1 MNRFYKHIHHLGA
14 AVFGLALASGLAQA
28 AEPAACKTVRFGVL
42 SWTDLIATTA
52 VASTLLDRLG
62 YQAEQTTAAQ
72 QIIMGGLRDNRLDA
86 FIGYWRPSSDAI
98 IGPFIA
104 KGDAV
109 LSPGPNLAD
118 AQMTLAVP
126 SYAAAQGLKTFAD
139 LAHFKDKL
147 GGRIYG
153 IDPGT
158 HINATIKQ
166 LIVDDRFG
174 LKGFTLVEATEAAEM
189 AAVRR
194 AVQRKEF
201 IAFIAW
207 KPHPMNIQMDLTY
220 LTGSEDS
227 LGPEEG
233 KATVWSVTR
242 KGYAEQCPNVAKLL
256 NNIHYTAA
264 QESEMMQQLLDKVPA
279 DKVAAQFLA
288 KHGDTVKGW
297 LEGVTAYGGG
307 TANSALAGNP

>member
-1 MNRFYKHIHHLGA
+1 MNRLRKHGRRLTLGLL
-14 AVFGLALASGLAQA
+14 GLALLSSGAMA

-52 VASTLLDRLG
+52 VASTLLTRLG

-86 FIGYWRPSSDAI
+86 FVGYWRPSSDPI
-98 IGPFIA
+98 IKPFID
-104 KGDAV
+104 KGEAV
-109 LSPGPNLAD
+109 LSAGPNLAD

-139 LAHFKDKL
+139 LARFKDKL

-158 HINATIKQ
+158 HINATLNQ
-166 LIVDDRFG
+166 LIADNRFG
-174 LKGFTLVEATEAAEM
+174 LKGFKLVEATEAAEM

-194 AVQRKEF
+194 AVQRQEWVV
-201 IAFIAW
+201 FIAW
-207 KPHPMNIQMDLTY
+207 KPHPMNLQMDLTY
-220 LTGSEDS
+220 LAGSEDT

-242 KGYAEQCPNVAKLL
+242 RGYAEQCPNVARLL
-256 NNIHYTAA
+256 DNIHYSAA

-279 DKVAAQFLA
+279 DKVAETFLA
-288 KHGDTVKGW
+288 QHGDTVKRW
-297 LEGVTAYGGG
+297 LVGVTAYGGG
-307 TANSALAGNP
+307 AANSAIAGNP